1 MEPIE
6 KLKCMI
12 ACELDPAV
20 SDGEVDSLLADAA
33 MPDGEGRLP
42 ADPEW
47 EPCYDLNAAA
57 AAGWMIK
64 AARAAAL
71 TEVNPTSGF
80 ISSMVFE
87 NCRAMARLYASK
99 RSGCVSV
106 R

>member
-1 MEPIE
+1 MDAKD

-12 ACELDPAV
+12 AWDADPAV
-20 SDGEVDSLLADAA
+20 SDDEIDGLLADTA
-33 MPDGEGRLP
+33 MPDHSGRSP
-42 ADPEW
+42 NDPDW
-47 EPCYDLNAAA
+47 QPCYDLNAAA

-71 TEVNPTSGF
+71 TEVNPSSG
-80 ISSMVFE
+80 IVTSMVFD
-87 NCRAMARLYASK
+87 NCRTMARLYSAK